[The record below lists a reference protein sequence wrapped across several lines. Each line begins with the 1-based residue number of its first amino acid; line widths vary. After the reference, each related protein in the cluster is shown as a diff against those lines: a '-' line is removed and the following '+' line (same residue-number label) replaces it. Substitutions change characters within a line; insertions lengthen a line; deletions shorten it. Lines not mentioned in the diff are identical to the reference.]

1 MAPQINEN
9 LKAPS
14 NNKDIPKLF
23 FKDLIKFD
31 ELQKMLEVSYS
42 ATGMPSGI
50 IDAITGEVY
59 AGAGWQRIC
68 TDFHRVHPETNAKC
82 IASDTAITNKIK
94 HGQHFA
100 NKCRNGLW
108 DIGVPVHCMGTHIA
122 TFFLGQFFYV
132 DEEPDI
138 SFFINQ
144 AERLGFD
151 KEKYLEALAE
161 IPRFTRKQVQETLR
175 YNTALADFLS
185 ELASSSMRFK
195 QEISQRKIA
204 EKELR
209 NLQNYLSNIID
220 SMPSAL
226 IGVNLDGIITQWN
239 KGAEKI
245 SNLSSTQAVGLHLEK
260 ALPRLSSEMSQIKL
274 AMTTRQKKLENT
286 KPCIIDNQ
294 TRYED
299 FTIYP
304 LVENGVT
311 GAVIRIDDVTD
322 RVNMEKMIIQSEKM
336 MSIGGLAAGMAHE
349 INNPLAGI
357 TGHAYNIKKRLFGD
371 LKKNIE
377 AAQKCNISLPNLH
390 QYLTQ
395 REIPRMVD
403 GILNAGHR
411 ASLIISNVLNFS
423 RQSESNFTEHSL
435 IKLLDN
441 TLELIEN
448 DYNLNKKYD
457 FKKIEII
464 KDYDQSLP
472 AIKCEGNE
480 IQQVLLNI
488 LKNGAES
495 MSEKE
500 YSKEDSDDRPRFI
513 CKIAKQNK
521 MAILEI
527 EDSGTGI
534 DEQDRKRIFEPF
546 YTTKEIGKG
555 TGLGLSISYFII
567 VNQHN
572 GSLEVHSK
580 PGSWTKF
587 TIKLPFSDPK

>member
-1 MAPQINEN
+1 MAKPIDKNHYATPENEE
-9 LKAPS
+9 A
-14 NNKDIPKLF
+14 PKLL

-59 AGAGWQRIC
+59 ADAGWQKIC

-82 IASDTAITNKIK
+82 IASDTAITDKIK
-94 HGQHFA
+94 HGQYFA

-122 TFFLGQFFYV
+122 TFFLGQFFYIN
-132 DEEPDI
+132 EEPDI

-161 IPRFTRKQVQETLR
+161 IPRFTREQVQQTLK

-185 ELASSSMRFK
+185 ELASSSMKYK

-239 KGAEKI
+239 KGAEQV
-245 SNLSSTQAVGLHLEK
+245 SSLASKQAVGQPLEK
-260 ALPRLSSEMSQIKL
+260 VLPRLSSEMDKIKL
-274 AMTTRQKKLENT
+274 AIATRQKKLESA
-286 KPCIIDNQ
+286 KPCIINNE
-294 TRYED
+294 TKYED
-299 FTIYP
+299 LTIYP
-304 LVENGVT
+304 LVENGVS

-322 RVNMEKMIIQSEKM
+322 RINLEKMMIQSEKM

-357 TGHAYNIKKRLFGD
+357 IGYAYNIKNRLFGD
-371 LKKNIE
+371 LEKNSDT
-377 AAQKCNISLPNLH
+377 AQKCNISLPNL
-390 QYLTQ
+390 QEYLTR

-403 GILNAGHR
+403 GIINAGHR

-423 RQSESNFTEHSL
+423 RKSESNFTEHSL
-435 IKLLDN
+435 IDLLDN

-464 KDYDQSLP
+464 KDYDRNIP

-495 MSEKE
+495 MSGKE
-500 YSKEDSDDRPRFI
+500 YSDDKPRFI
-513 CKIAKQNK
+513 CRISQQNEIA
-521 MAILEI
+521 IIEI

-534 DEQDRKRIFEPF
+534 GEQDRKRIFEPF

-572 GSLEVHSK
+572 GSLEVQSK

-587 TIKLPFSDPK
+587 TIKLPFADRT